1 MKKLLLFILIG
12 IFISSFGHCQIPL
25 DGLVGNYQL
34 NDGIYT
40 DTSGSGFHLEEV
52 GAGGTLEPWENR
64 FGQAN
69 KALSLLGEYLNLASN
84 PAAFNFDSDSNF
96 SLCIWIFLF
105 DPVVDWAGLLNNWD
119 TLGPNG
125 YYLGLNPNNQVR
137 FNVGGPNPIDSPQS
151 IVTKIWTHIVVTYDG
166 LEASIFINGELVQT
180 GVNGTPISASPFPFT
195 VGTQADSP
203 LFSFSGVIDDILVY
217 DRDLSS
223 QEIMDIFAVLSIED
237 IDAFS
242 SQIKVFPNPV
252 ESSLSITYNRSLGTI
267 KSYTITDM
275 DGRLIFESEF
285 IGPENTVN
293 LNTLSAGMYL
303 LTLKTI
309 DGFSITKKIIK
320 K

>member
-12 IFISSFGHCQIPL
+12 IFISSFGYSQIPL

-40 DTSGSGFHLEEV
+40 DTSGSGFDLEEA

-69 KALSLLGEYLNLASN
+69 KALSFMGEYLILASN

-96 SLCIWIFLF
+96 SLCIWILLL
-105 DPVVDWAGLLNNWD
+105 DPVGDFAGVLNNWD
-119 TLGPNG
+119 TFGPKG
-125 YYLGLNPNNQVR
+125 YYLGINPSQGVR
-137 FNVGGPNPIDSPQS
+137 FNVTGPNPIDSPGAIPTQ
-151 IVTKIWTHIVVTYDG
+151 VWTHIVVTYDG
-166 LEASIFINGELVQT
+166 IEASIFINGELVQS
-180 GVNGTPISASPFPFT
+180 GVKGTPIIASTYPFT
-195 VGTQADSP
+195 VGTQADFP
-203 LFSFSGVIDDILVY
+203 QFSFTGVLDDILVY
-217 DRDLSS
+217 DRKLNN

-275 DGRLIFESEF
+275 GGRLIFESEF

-293 LNTLSAGMYL
+293 LNTLSTGMYM

-309 DGFSITKKIIK
+309 DGISITKKIIK